1 MDEKISENLLTAW
14 LRVSAG
20 VRNERLVRTMTFNE
34 VFVCNILY
42 AETVLADKVVTATD
56 ICVRTGMLKSQ
67 ANKVLVAMEDAGL
80 IVRARSEADR
90 RKVILRLTDEGVS
103 RYINEHR
110 SVLKIMEMLT
120 DKLGSTKISL
130 VSALLTEVADT
141 INIISKEI

>member
-42 AETVLADKVVTATD
+42 AATVLADKVVTATD